1 MPHLP
6 FKPDPERRFPE
17 LLAVL
22 YIRRQRGM
30 HQLMHEDSKHLGRVS
45 EISPDDDF
53 MMAVIGGAGMP
64 ALSGHLSF
72 FAVRRERDGESDLLR
87 ER

>member
-1 MPHLP
+1 VPHRP
-6 FKPDPERRFPE
+6 FKPDPEGRVPE

-30 HQLMHEDSKHLGRVS
+30 HQLMREDSEHIGRVD
-45 EISPDDDF
+45 EIGPDDDF
-53 MMAVIGGAGMP
+53 MVAVVRRAGMP

-72 FAVRRERDGESDLLR
+72 FAVRCERDGKSNFFR
-87 ER
+87 

>member
-1 MPHLP
+1 VPHRP

-17 LLAVL
+17 FLAVL

-30 HQLMHEDSKHLGRVS
+30 HQLMREDSEHLGRVG
-45 EISPDDDF
+45 EIGPDDDF
-53 MMAVIGGAGMP
+53 MVAVVGRAGMP

-72 FAVRRERDGESDLLR
+72 FAVRCERDGVSDFFR
-87 ER
+87 